1 MRCWILLALLC
12 ALGCASAAPDE
23 RVITCVAGAD
33 CDAKWSRA
41 MQWLQQNSSWK
52 VRSQTDTSVI
62 TEGPLDTA
70 KPAFEVTKVASDDG
84 RTSRISMRAWCETAN
99 CDDLVLR
106 LRRSFNDAVLAAR

>member
-1 MRCWILLALLC
+1 MRRWILLSILC
-12 ALGCASAAPDE
+12 LAGCASTAPDA

-41 MQWLQQNSSWK
+41 MQWLQSNSSWK

-70 KPAFEVTKVASDDG
+70 KPAFEVTKVSSDDG
-84 RTSRISMRAWCETAN
+84 RTFQISMRAWCETVN
-99 CDDLVLR
+99 CDDVVRR
-106 LRRSFNDAVLAAR
+106 LRRSFNDTVLAAR